1 MVFEPLDL
9 TTSLCALVPPPRSH
23 LLRYH
28 GVLAAHAKEQ
38 RCCKDWRQAR
48 HPPATCGF
56 SGYSLFVSQN
66 LLAYQCPAFVQMP
79 TFFFKH
85 P

>member
-28 GVLAAHAKEQ
+28 GVLAAHAKEHGQ
-38 RCCKDWRQAR
+38 VVPGLLDEEPGAQLHLWGDD
-48 HPPATCGF
+48 PAETPGPNSWQLC
-56 SGYSLFVSQN
+56 SR
-66 LLAYQCPAFVQMP
+66 
-79 TFFFKH
+79 
-85 P
+85 